1 MKEGG
6 FPEYLKEPD
15 NEYLHRIFYDI
26 MYRDVAVRHKI
37 RQVENLKELALFLIT
52 NSGKK
57 ISYNKIK
64 NIFSFGSTNTV
75 IDYISYFVDSYLFF
89 LLPKF
94 DFSLKKQIV
103 NERKIYCIDAG
114 LSSVNSASFS
124 DDVGRKLEN
133 VVFLFLRDKFHDI
146 FYYSNKHECD
156 FVVRKRHDEF
166 MLVQVCHELNNDNI
180 DRELDGLLEA
190 MESLNTK
197 EATIVT
203 LNQKDSVSKKGT
215 DIQVLPFFEFVESF
229 KP

>member
-94 DFSLKKQIV
+94 DSNLT
-103 NERKIYCIDAG
+103 NHR
-114 LSSVNSASFS
+114 
-124 DDVGRKLEN
+124 
-133 VVFLFLRDKFHDI
+133 LR
-146 FYYSNKHECD
+146 
-156 FVVRKRHDEF
+156 RW
-166 MLVQVCHELNNDNI
+166 LW
-180 DRELDGLLEA
+180 
-190 MESLNTK
+190 
-197 EATIVT
+197 
-203 LNQKDSVSKKGT
+203 KKG
-215 DIQVLPFFEFVESF
+215 
-229 KP
+229 